1 MLPTRRWA
9 ALAGVACSLAVYAV
23 VLDEPTPL
31 VAACGLAAWLV
42 VAQVDAVEA
51 MRAVDR
57 DLSATVSVEPTSVFV
72 GDRAAVTLTAS
83 LSEAVDAPVEVELV
97 APPSV
102 NAPERSRRTVAFDPG
117 ETEGSV
123 TCSVEFPV
131 AGRIAFDEAAVDIEG
146 RAGFFTETVTLDLDA
161 RCLVEPP
168 APDGIHVG
176 RGGELVGAT
185 FGDHASDQTGPG
197 HVPHETRQY
206 LPGDTLSQVDWKT
219 TARMNHPYIREF
231 ESESDYLLSLVVDC
245 GSHMNRGPTGR
256 TMLSYA
262 REVALGLVDAAE
274 SHSDPISAQFVGDD
288 ATTWEFGPS
297 SSSNAYQTVRRRLL
311 AIAPTTSP
319 RRPVGASRPV
329 APEDAR
335 KRSRRLD
342 GDDSAFAATL
352 RPYLKDGE
360 SYVSRVSDRPL
371 FDAVKSACSRSDRQD
386 HLVLITDDS
395 AKVETYEAVVVASKR
410 SSQTSV
416 FLTPTTFFDDA
427 AEGETVDA
435 NGANGAGDAAGFV
448 AFEEFRKR
456 LERLPNVTAYEVAP
470 KSAMR
475 LATGWATA
483 AE

>member
-9 ALAGVACSLAVYAV
+9 ALAGVACFLAVYAV

-31 VAACGLAAWLV
+31 VAACGLVAWLV
-42 VAQVDAVEA
+42 VAQVEAVGA

-57 DLSATVSVEPTSVFV
+57 DLSASVSVDPTSVFV

-102 NAPERSRRTVAFDPG
+102 NAPERARRTVSLAPG

-123 TCSVEFPV
+123 TCSVELPV
-131 AGRIAFDEAAVDIEG
+131 AGRIAFDEVGVDIDG
-146 RAGFFTETVTLDLDA
+146 RAGFFTESVTLDADA

-168 APDGIHVG
+168 APEGIHVG
-176 RGGELVGAT
+176 RGGELVGTT
-185 FGDHASDQTGPG
+185 FGDHSSDQTGPG
-197 HVPHETRQY
+197 LVPHETRQY
-206 LPGDTLSQVDWKT
+206 LPGDTLSQIDWKT

-262 REVALGLVDAAE
+262 REIALGLVDAAE
-274 SHSDPISAQFVGDD
+274 SHGDPVSTQFVGDD
-288 ATTWEFGPS
+288 AMEWEFGPS

-311 AIAPTTSP
+311 SMEPTASP
-319 RRPVGASRPV
+319 RRPVDASRPV

-335 KRSRRLD
+335 KRSRLLD
-342 GDDSAFAATL
+342 DDSAFAATL
-352 RPYLKDGE
+352 RPYLRDGE

-371 FDAVKSACSRSDRQD
+371 FDAVKSACSRSNRQD
-386 HLVLITDDS
+386 HLVLVTDDS

-427 AEGETVDA
+427 ADAVDA
-435 NGANGAGDAAGFV
+435 GATDFAAGFV

-470 KSAMR
+470 KSAMA
-475 LATGWATA
+475 LATARATT